1 MKKYLV
7 WLWQNTRG
15 IRLSM
20 LVRIVAGIGRVAF
33 GLLMVWLCK
42 RFIDVTIRTGT
53 SDDILLMI
61 VAMVAVII
69 GGIICR
75 QIYFYLTVKDNA
87 TQSTAIRLRI
97 FSHLFRRQMFDQKE
111 LHSGDVT
118 SRLEKDIE
126 VVSDATTSLVPDVT
140 ITLVQLLG
148 AFLFMNMLDAS
159 LAWAL
164 LLLTPIFLVVG
175 KIFARKMRKMTL
187 DIRQQE
193 SIIQMLVQETMEHN
207 AVLRSLESGDW
218 VTGRLDDMQQSLK
231 GKINRRARFTVV
243 SRILIASSFS
253 LGYIIAFIW
262 GALQLRAGIITFGVM
277 TSFLQLVSQI
287 QQPILQMI
295 NMLPQAIHA
304 SASIDRLEELEQ
316 MEAENGSGD
325 GSLTQVWVREPSPD
339 PSPLGISLQDISFHY
354 ADGDREILSHFSY
367 NFHPGSKTAL
377 MGITGAGKTTLFR
390 LMLALIKPNEGTMT
404 VYGPQG
410 KEYISEKTRSHFV
423 FVPQGNT
430 LMSGTIRYNLQLAKP
445 EATDEEMRQV
455 LHTAMADFI
464 FDLPEGI
471 DTECGERGGGLS
483 EGQAQRIAI
492 ARGLLRPGSI
502 LLLDEISAS
511 LDEQTERELYR
522 RLFEAYPQKTMI
534 FITHRQ
540 LVCELCDAKV
550 TLS

>member
-15 IRLSM
+15 IRLNM
-20 LVRIVAGIGRVAF
+20 LVRIVAGVGRVAF

-42 RFIDVTIRTGT
+42 QFIDITIHTGT

-61 VAMVAVII
+61 AILVMVII

-75 QIYFYLTVKDNA
+75 QIYYFLGVKA
-87 TQSTAIRLRI
+87 CAIQSTSIRLRI

-111 LHSGDVT
+111 LHSGDVS
-118 SRLEKDIE
+118 SRLEKDID
-126 VVSDATTSLVPDVT
+126 VVSNATTSLVPD
-140 ITLVQLLG
+140 ITVILVQLLG
-148 AFLFMNMLDAS
+148 AFFFMNMMDPR
-159 LAWAL
+159 LAWVL

-175 KIFARKMRKMTL
+175 KLMAYKLRKMTL

-193 SIIQMLVQETMEHN
+193 SVIQMLVQEAMEHN

-218 VTGRLDDMQQSLK
+218 VTGRLDDIQQDLK

-243 SRILIASSFS
+243 SRLLISSSFS
-253 LGYIIAFIW
+253 FGYIIAFIW
-262 GALQLRAGIITFGVM
+262 GGMQLRHGAITFGVM
-277 TSFLQLVSQI
+277 TSVLQLVSQI
-287 QQPILQMI
+287 QQPILQML

-316 MEAENGSGD
+316 IEAEATS
-325 GSLTQVWVREPSPD
+325 SSPSTPLVPFD
-339 PSPLGISLQDISFHY
+339 PSIPFSPLGVSLQNVSFQY

-390 LMLALIKPNEGTMT
+390 LMLALVKPNEGTMT

-410 KEYISEKTRSHFV
+410 KEYISEKTRSNFV

-445 EATDEEMRQV
+445 DATDEELHQV
-455 LHTAMADFI
+455 LHTAMADFV
-464 FDLPEGI
+464 FELPEGI
-471 DTECGERGGGLS
+471 DTECAERGGGLS

-540 LVCELCDAKV
+540 MVCELCDEKV
-550 TLS
+550 SL

>member
-1 MKKYLV
+1 MKKYLA
-7 WLWQNTRG
+7 WFWQNTRG
-15 IRLSM
+15 IRLNM

-33 GLLMVWLCK
+33 GLLMIWLCK
-42 RFIDVTIRTGT
+42 QFIDVTIRTGT
-53 SDDILLMI
+53 SDDILMMI
-61 VAMVAVII
+61 MALVAVIS
-69 GGIICR
+69 GDIICR
-75 QIYFYLTVKDNA
+75 QVFFYLGIKAGAV
-87 TQSTAIRLRI
+87 QSTAIRLRI

-126 VVSDATTSLVPDVT
+126 VVSNATTSLIPDLTVT
-140 ITLVQLLG
+140 FVQLLG
-148 AFLFMNMLDAS
+148 AFLFMNMLDAR

-175 KIFARKMRKMTL
+175 KLMARKLRKMTL
-187 DIRQQE
+187 DIRRQE
-193 SIIQMLVQETMEHN
+193 SVIQMLVQETMEHN

-218 VTGRLDDMQQSLK
+218 VTGRLDDIQQDLK

-243 SRILIASSFS
+243 SRLLISSSFS
-253 LGYIIAFIW
+253 FGYIIAFIW
-262 GALQLRAGIITFGVM
+262 GAMQLRTGAITFGVM

-287 QQPILQMI
+287 QHPIFQML
-295 NMLPQAIHA
+295 NMLPQAILA
-304 SASIDRLEELEQ
+304 SASIDRLDDLEQ
-316 MEAENGSGD
+316 VEAEEGLSSGQMIS
-325 GSLTQVWVREPSPD
+325 GSLGVSV
-339 PSPLGISLQDISFHY
+339 QDVSFQY

-390 LMLALIKPNEGTMT
+390 LMLALIKPSVGTMT
-404 VYGPQG
+404 VYGRQG
-410 KEYISEKTRSHFV
+410 KQYISENTRTNFV

-445 EATDEEMRQV
+445 DATDEELRKV
-455 LHTAMADFI
+455 LHIAMADFVL
-464 FDLPEGI
+464 DLPDGI
-471 DTECGERGGGLS
+471 DTECGERGAGLS

-492 ARGLLRPGSI
+492 ARGLLRPGGI

-522 RLFEAYPQKTMI
+522 RLFEAYPYKTMI

-540 LVCELCDAKV
+540 LVCELCDEKV
-550 TLS
+550 ML

>member
-15 IRLSM
+15 IRLNM

-53 SDDILLMI
+53 NDDILQMI
-61 VAMVAVII
+61 AALVAVIS

-75 QIYFYLTVKDNA
+75 QIYYYLGIKASAV
-87 TQSTAIRLRI
+87 QSTAIRLRV
-97 FSHLFRRQMFDQKE
+97 FSHLFRRQMFEQKE

-118 SRLEKDIE
+118 SRLEKDID
-126 VVSDATTSLVPDVT
+126 VVSNATTSLIPDITVT
-140 ITLVQLLG
+140 LIQLVG
-148 AFLFMNMLDAS
+148 AFLFMNMMDAR

-175 KIFARKMRKMTL
+175 KLFARQLRKMTL
-187 DIRQQE
+187 DIRRQE

-218 VTGRLDDMQQSLK
+218 VTGRLDDIQQDLK

-243 SRILIASSFS
+243 SRVIISSSFS
-253 LGYIIAFIW
+253 FGYIIAFIW
-262 GALQLRAGIITFGVM
+262 GAMQLRTGAITFGVM

-287 QQPILQMI
+287 QQPILQML

-316 MEAENGSGD
+316 MEAEEEQSSGQMMS
-325 GSLTQVWVREPSPD
+325 G
-339 PSPLGISLQDISFHY
+339 PLGVSVQDVSFQY
-354 ADGDREILSHFSY
+354 ADGDREVLSHFSY

-404 VYGPQG
+404 VYGRHG
-410 KEYISEKTRSHFV
+410 KNYISEKTRTNFV

-445 EATDEEMRQV
+445 DATDEELQQV
-455 LHTAMADFI
+455 LHTAMADFV
-464 FDLPEGI
+464 FQLPEGI
-471 DTECGERGGGLS
+471 DTECGERGAGLS

-492 ARGLLRPGSI
+492 ARGLLRPGAI

-540 LVCELCDAKV
+540 LVCELCDDKIS
-550 TLS
+550 L

>member
-7 WLWQNTRG
+7 WIWRNTRG

-20 LVRIVAGIGRVAF
+20 LMRIVAGIGRVAF

-42 RFIDVTIRTGT
+42 QFIDVTIRTGT
-53 SDDILLMI
+53 KDDILLMI
-61 VAMVAVII
+61 VALVATISA
-69 GGIICR
+69 GIICR
-75 QIYFYLTVKDNA
+75 QIYYYLVVKDGA

-118 SRLEKDIE
+118 SRLEKDID
-126 VVSDATTSLVPDVT
+126 VVSNATTSLVPDTVV
-140 ITLVQLLG
+140 TLVQLIG
-148 AFLFMNMLDAS
+148 AFFFMNMLDAR

-175 KIFARKMRKMTL
+175 KLFARQLRKMTL
-187 DIRQQE
+187 DIRKQE

-231 GKINRRARFTVV
+231 WKINRRARFTVV
-243 SRILIASSFS
+243 SRLLISSSFS
-253 LGYIIAFIW
+253 FGYIIAFIW
-262 GALQLRAGIITFGVM
+262 GAMQLRSGVITFGVM

-316 MEAENGSGD
+316 AEAEENLSSSQMISG
-325 GSLTQVWVREPSPD
+325 
-339 PSPLGISLQDISFHY
+339 PLGVSIQDLTFQY

-390 LMLALIKPNEGTMT
+390 LLLALIKPNEGTMT
-404 VYGPQG
+404 IYGPQG
-410 KEYISEKTRSHFV
+410 KEYISEKTRSNFV

-445 EATDEEMRQV
+445 DATDEEMQQV
-455 LHTAMADFI
+455 LHTAMADFV
-464 FDLPEGI
+464 FQLPDGI
-471 DTECGERGGGLS
+471 NTECGERGGGLS

-492 ARGLLRPGSI
+492 ARGLLRPGNI
-502 LLLDEISAS
+502 MLLDEISAS
-511 LDEQTERELYR
+511 LDEQTEHELYR

-534 FITHRQ
+534 FITHRTT
-540 LVCELCDAKV
+540 VCELCNEV
-550 TLS
+550 IRLSE

>member
-7 WLWQNTRG
+7 WLWQNTRD
-15 IRLSM
+15 IRLNM

-53 SDDILLMI
+53 TDDILQMI
-61 VAMVAVII
+61 GALVAVII

-75 QIYFYLTVKDNA
+75 QIYYYLGVKA
-87 TQSTAIRLRI
+87 GAVQSTAIRLRV
-97 FSHLFRRQMFDQKE
+97 FSHLFRRQMFEQKE

-118 SRLEKDIE
+118 SRLEKDID
-126 VVSDATTSLVPDVT
+126 VVSDATTSLVPDITV
-140 ITLVQLLG
+140 TLVQLLG
-148 AFLFMNMLDAS
+148 AFLFMNMMDAR

-175 KIFARKMRKMTL
+175 KLLARQLRKMTL
-187 DIRQQE
+187 DIRRQE

-243 SRILIASSFS
+243 SRLLISSSFS
-253 LGYIIAFIW
+253 FGYIIAFIW
-262 GALQLRAGIITFGVM
+262 GALQLRSGAITFGVM

-287 QQPILQMI
+287 QHPILQML

-316 MEAENGSGD
+316 MEAEEEQSSGQIIS
-325 GSLTQVWVREPSPD
+325 G
-339 PSPLGISLQDISFHY
+339 PLGVSVQDVSFQY
-354 ADGDREILSHFSY
+354 ADGDREVLSHFSY

-390 LMLALIKPNEGTMT
+390 LLLALIRPNAGTMT
-404 VYGPQG
+404 VYGRQG
-410 KEYISEKTRSHFV
+410 KEYISEKTRSNFV

-445 EATDEEMRQV
+445 DATDEELQQV
-455 LHTAMADFI
+455 LHTAMADFV
-464 FDLPEGI
+464 FQLPEGI
-471 DTECGERGGGLS
+471 DTECGERGAGLS

-492 ARGLLRPGSI
+492 ARGLLRPGNI
-502 LLLDEISAS
+502 MLLDEISAS
-511 LDEQTERELYR
+511 LDEQTEHELYR

-534 FITHRQ
+534 FITHRTT
-540 LVCELCDAKV
+540 VCELCNEV
-550 TLS
+550 IRLSE

>member
-15 IRLSM
+15 IRLNM
-20 LVRIVAGIGRVAF
+20 LVRIIAGIGRVAF

-53 SDDILLMI
+53 TDEILVMI
-61 VAMVAVII
+61 AALVIVI
-69 GGIICR
+69 SVGIICR
-75 QIYFYLTVKDNA
+75 QIYYFLGVKANA
-87 TQSTAIRLRI
+87 VQSTSIRLRI

-111 LHSGDVT
+111 LHSGDVS
-118 SRLEKDIE
+118 SRLEKDID
-126 VVSDATTSLVPDVT
+126 VVSNATTSLVPDITV
-140 ITLVQLLG
+140 TLVQLIG
-148 AFLFMNMLDAS
+148 AFLFMNMMDAR

-164 LLLTPIFLVVG
+164 LLLTPVFLVVG
-175 KIFARKMRKMTL
+175 KLMARQLRKMTL
-187 DIRQQE
+187 DIRRQE

-218 VTGRLDDMQQSLK
+218 VTERLDDIQQDLK
-231 GKINRRARFTVV
+231 GKINRRARFTVL
-243 SRILIASSFS
+243 SRLLISSSFS
-253 LGYIIAFIW
+253 FGYIIAFIW
-262 GALQLRAGIITFGVM
+262 GAMQLRADAITFGVM

-287 QQPILQMI
+287 QQPILQML

-304 SASIDRLEELEQ
+304 SASIDRLEELERV
-316 MEAENGSGD
+316 EAEESVSSFLSVP
-325 GSLTQVWVREPSPD
+325 SLSS
-339 PSPLGISLQDISFHY
+339 SPLGVSVQDVSFQY

-390 LMLALIKPNEGTMT
+390 LLLALIKPNEGTMT
-404 VYGPQG
+404 VYGRKG
-410 KEYISEKTRSHFV
+410 KEYISEKTRSNFV

-445 EATDEEMRQV
+445 DATDEELHKV
-455 LHTAMADFI
+455 LHIAMADFV
-464 FDLPEGI
+464 FELPEGI

-492 ARGLLRPGSI
+492 ARGLLRPGGI

-540 LVCELCDAKV
+540 LVCELCDEV
-550 TLS
+550 VNLNS

>member
-15 IRLSM
+15 IRLNM
-20 LVRIVAGIGRVAF
+20 LVRIIAGIGRVAF

-53 SDDILLMI
+53 TDEILVMI
-61 VAMVAVII
+61 AALVIVI
-69 GGIICR
+69 SVGIICR
-75 QIYFYLTVKDNA
+75 QIYYFLGVKANA
-87 TQSTAIRLRI
+87 VQSTSIRLRI

-111 LHSGDVT
+111 LHSGDVS
-118 SRLEKDIE
+118 SRLEKDID
-126 VVSDATTSLVPDVT
+126 VVSNATTSLVPDITV
-140 ITLVQLLG
+140 TLVQLIG
-148 AFLFMNMLDAS
+148 AFLFMNMMDAR

-164 LLLTPIFLVVG
+164 LLLTPVFLVVG
-175 KIFARKMRKMTL
+175 KLMARQLRKMTL
-187 DIRQQE
+187 DIRRQE

-218 VTGRLDDMQQSLK
+218 VTERLDDIQQDLK
-231 GKINRRARFTVV
+231 GKINRRARFTVL
-243 SRILIASSFS
+243 SRLLISSSFS
-253 LGYIIAFIW
+253 FGYIIAFIW
-262 GALQLRAGIITFGVM
+262 GAMQLRADAITFGVM

-287 QQPILQMI
+287 QQPILQML

-304 SASIDRLEELEQ
+304 SASIDRLEELERV
-316 MEAENGSGD
+316 ETEESASS
-325 GSLTQVWVREPSPD
+325 SLSVPSLSS
-339 PSPLGISLQDISFHY
+339 SPLGVSVQDVSFQY

-390 LMLALIKPNEGTMT
+390 LLLALIKPNEGTMT
-404 VYGPQG
+404 VYGRKG
-410 KEYISEKTRSHFV
+410 KEYISEKTRSNFV

-445 EATDEEMRQV
+445 DATDEELHKV
-455 LHTAMADFI
+455 LHIAMADFV
-464 FDLPEGI
+464 FELPEGI

-492 ARGLLRPGSI
+492 ARGLLRPGGI

-540 LVCELCDAKV
+540 LVCELCDEV
-550 TLS
+550 VNLNS

>member
-15 IRLSM
+15 IRLNM
-20 LVRIVAGIGRVAF
+20 LVRIAAGIGRVTF

-53 SDDILLMI
+53 NDDILYMI
-61 VAMVAVII
+61 AALVAVII

-75 QIYFYLTVKDNA
+75 QLDYYLCVKA
-87 TQSTAIRLRI
+87 TAFQSTSIRLRI
-97 FSHLFRRQMFDQKE
+97 FSHLFRRQMFEQKE
-111 LHSGDVT
+111 MHSGDVT
-118 SRLEKDIE
+118 SRLEKDID
-126 VVSDATTSLVPDVT
+126 VVSNVTTTLAPDTIVT
-140 ITLVQLLG
+140 LFQLLG
-148 AFLFMNMLDAS
+148 AFLFMNMMDAR

-175 KIFARKMRKMTL
+175 KLFARQLRKMTL
-187 DIRQQE
+187 DIRRQE

-207 AVLRSLESGDW
+207 AVLRSLESDDW

-231 GKINRRARFTVV
+231 LKINRRARFTVV
-243 SRILIASSFS
+243 SRLLIASSFS
-253 LGYIIAFIW
+253 FGYIIAFIW
-262 GALQLRAGIITFGVM
+262 GALQLRAGVITFGVM

-287 QQPILQMI
+287 QHPILQML

-316 MEAENGSGD
+316 MEAEEERSSGQMIT
-325 GSLTQVWVREPSPD
+325 G
-339 PSPLGISLQDISFHY
+339 PLGVSIQDVSFQY
-354 ADGDREILSHFSY
+354 ADGDREVLSHFSF

-404 VYGPQG
+404 VYGRSG
-410 KEYISEKTRSHFV
+410 KEYISEKTRTNFV

-445 EATDEEMRQV
+445 DATDEELQQV
-455 LHTAMADFI
+455 LHTAMADFV
-464 FDLPEGI
+464 FQLPEGI

-540 LVCELCDAKV
+540 LVCELCDDKIS
-550 TLS
+550 L

>member
-15 IRLSM
+15 IRLNM

-53 SDDILLMI
+53 TDDILQMI
-61 VAMVAVII
+61 AALVAVII

-75 QIYFYLTVKDNA
+75 QIYYYMGVKA
-87 TQSTAIRLRI
+87 SAVQSTAIRLRV
-97 FSHLFRRQMFDQKE
+97 FSHLFRRQMFEQKE

-118 SRLEKDIE
+118 SRLEKDID
-126 VVSDATTSLVPDVT
+126 VVSNATTSLMPDITV
-140 ITLVQLLG
+140 TLVQLLG
-148 AFLFMNMLDAS
+148 AFLFMNMMDAR

-175 KIFARKMRKMTL
+175 KIFARQLRKMTL
-187 DIRQQE
+187 DIRRQE

-218 VTGRLDDMQQSLK
+218 VTGRLDDIQQDLK

-243 SRILIASSFS
+243 SRLIISSSFS
-253 LGYIIAFIW
+253 FGYIIAFIW
-262 GALQLRAGIITFGVM
+262 GALQLRSGAITFGVM

-287 QQPILQMI
+287 QNPILQML

-316 MEAENGSGD
+316 MEAEEEQSSGQLIS
-325 GSLTQVWVREPSPD
+325 G
-339 PSPLGISLQDISFHY
+339 PLGVSVQDVSFQY
-354 ADGDREILSHFSY
+354 ADGDREVLSHFSF
-367 NFHPGSKTAL
+367 NFYPGSKTAL

-390 LMLALIKPNEGTMT
+390 LLLALIKPNEGTMT
-404 VYGPQG
+404 VYGRHG
-410 KEYISEKTRSHFV
+410 KNYISEKTRSNFV

-445 EATDEEMRQV
+445 DATEEELQQV
-455 LHTAMADFI
+455 LHTAMADFV
-464 FDLPEGI
+464 FQLPEGI

-492 ARGLLRPGSI
+492 ARGLLRPGGI

-540 LVCELCDAKV
+540 LVCELCDEKIS
-550 TLS
+550 L

>member
-7 WLWQNTRG
+7 WLWQNTRD
-15 IRLSM
+15 IRLNM

-53 SDDILLMI
+53 TDDILQMI
-61 VAMVAVII
+61 GALVAVII

-75 QIYFYLTVKDNA
+75 QIYYYLGVKA
-87 TQSTAIRLRI
+87 GAVQSTAIRLRV
-97 FSHLFRRQMFDQKE
+97 FSHLFRRQMFEQKE

-118 SRLEKDIE
+118 SRLEKDID
-126 VVSDATTSLVPDVT
+126 VVSDATTSLVPDITV
-140 ITLVQLLG
+140 TLVQLLG
-148 AFLFMNMLDAS
+148 AFLFMNMMDAR

-175 KIFARKMRKMTL
+175 KLLARQLRKMTL
-187 DIRQQE
+187 DIRRQE

-218 VTGRLDDMQQSLK
+218 VTGRLDDMQQSLR

-243 SRILIASSFS
+243 SRLLISSSFS
-253 LGYIIAFIW
+253 FGYIIAFIW
-262 GALQLRAGIITFGVM
+262 GALQLRSGAITFGVM

-287 QQPILQMI
+287 QHPILQML

-316 MEAENGSGD
+316 MEAEEEQSSGQLIS
-325 GSLTQVWVREPSPD
+325 G
-339 PSPLGISLQDISFHY
+339 PLGVSVQDVSFQY
-354 ADGDREILSHFSY
+354 ADGDREVLSHFSY

-390 LMLALIKPNEGTMT
+390 LLLALIRPNAGTMT
-404 VYGPQG
+404 VYGRQG
-410 KEYISEKTRSHFV
+410 KEYISEKTRSNFV

-445 EATDEEMRQV
+445 DATDEELQQV
-455 LHTAMADFI
+455 LHTAMADFV
-464 FDLPEGI
+464 FQLPEGI
-471 DTECGERGGGLS
+471 DTECGERGAGLS

-492 ARGLLRPGSI
+492 ARGLLRPGNI
-502 LLLDEISAS
+502 MLLDEISAS
-511 LDEQTERELYR
+511 LDEQTEHELYR

-534 FITHRQ
+534 FITHRTT
-540 LVCELCDAKV
+540 VCELCNEV
-550 TLS
+550 IRLSE

>member
-15 IRLSM
+15 IRLNM

-53 SDDILLMI
+53 NDDILQMI
-61 VAMVAVII
+61 AALVAVIS

-75 QIYFYLTVKDNA
+75 QIYYYLGIKASAV
-87 TQSTAIRLRI
+87 QSTAIRLRV
-97 FSHLFRRQMFDQKE
+97 FSHLFRRQMFEQKE

-118 SRLEKDIE
+118 SRLEKDID
-126 VVSDATTSLVPDVT
+126 VVSNATTSLIPDITVT
-140 ITLVQLLG
+140 LIQLVG
-148 AFLFMNMLDAS
+148 AFLFMNMMDAR

-175 KIFARKMRKMTL
+175 KLFARQLRKMTL
-187 DIRQQE
+187 DIRRQE

-218 VTGRLDDMQQSLK
+218 VTGRLDDIQQDLK

-243 SRILIASSFS
+243 SRVIISSSFS
-253 LGYIIAFIW
+253 FGYIIAFIW
-262 GALQLRAGIITFGVM
+262 GAMQLRTGAITFGVM

-287 QQPILQMI
+287 QQPILQML

-316 MEAENGSGD
+316 MEAEEEQSSGQMMS
-325 GSLTQVWVREPSPD
+325 G
-339 PSPLGISLQDISFHY
+339 PLGVSVQDVSFQY
-354 ADGDREILSHFSY
+354 ADGDREVLSHFSY

-390 LMLALIKPNEGTMT
+390 LMLALIKPNEGIMT
-404 VYGPQG
+404 VYGRHG
-410 KEYISEKTRSHFV
+410 KNYISEKTRTNFV

-445 EATDEEMRQV
+445 DATDEELQQV
-455 LHTAMADFI
+455 LHTAMADFV
-464 FDLPEGI
+464 FQLPEGI
-471 DTECGERGGGLS
+471 DTECGERGAGLS

-492 ARGLLRPGSI
+492 ARGLLRPGGI

-540 LVCELCDAKV
+540 LVCELCDDKIS
-550 TLS
+550 L

>member
-7 WLWQNTRG
+7 WIWRNTRG

-20 LVRIVAGIGRVAF
+20 LMRIVAGIGRVAF

-42 RFIDVTIRTGT
+42 QFIDVTIRTGT
-53 SDDILLMI
+53 KDDILLMI
-61 VAMVAVII
+61 VALVATISA
-69 GGIICR
+69 GIICR
-75 QIYFYLTVKDNA
+75 QIYYYLVVKDGA

-118 SRLEKDIE
+118 SRLEKDID
-126 VVSDATTSLVPDVT
+126 VVSNATTSLVPDTVV
-140 ITLVQLLG
+140 TLVQLIG
-148 AFLFMNMLDAS
+148 AFFFMNMLDAR

-175 KIFARKMRKMTL
+175 KLFARQLRKMTL
-187 DIRQQE
+187 DIRKQE

-231 GKINRRARFTVV
+231 WKINRRARFTVV
-243 SRILIASSFS
+243 SRLLISSSFS
-253 LGYIIAFIW
+253 FGYIIAFIW
-262 GALQLRAGIITFGVM
+262 GAMQLRSGVITFGVM

-304 SASIDRLEELEQ
+304 SASIDRLEDLEQ
-316 MEAENGSGD
+316 MEAEEERSSGRMIS
-325 GSLTQVWVREPSPD
+325 GSLGVS
-339 PSPLGISLQDISFHY
+339 IQDLTFQY

-390 LMLALIKPNEGTMT
+390 LLLALIKPNEGTMT
-404 VYGPQG
+404 IYGPQG
-410 KEYISEKTRSHFV
+410 KEYISEKTRSNFV

-445 EATDEEMRQV
+445 DATGEEMQQV
-455 LHTAMADFI
+455 LHTAMADFV
-464 FDLPEGI
+464 FQLPDGI
-471 DTECGERGGGLS
+471 NTECGERGGGLS

-492 ARGLLRPGSI
+492 ARGLLRPGNI
-502 LLLDEISAS
+502 MLLDEISAS
-511 LDEQTERELYR
+511 LDEQTEHELYR

-534 FITHRQ
+534 FITHRTT
-540 LVCELCDAKV
+540 VCELCNEV
-550 TLS
+550 IRLSE

>member
-15 IRLSM
+15 IRLNM

-42 RFIDVTIRTGT
+42 WFIDVTIRTGT
-53 SDDILLMI
+53 SDDIILMI
-61 VAMVAVII
+61 AALVLVII

-75 QIYFYLTVKDNA
+75 QIYFYLGIKA
-87 TQSTAIRLRI
+87 SAIQSTAIRLRI
-97 FSHLFRRQMFDQKE
+97 FSHMFHRQMFDQKY

-118 SRLEKDIE
+118 SRLEKDID
-126 VVSDATTSLVPDVT
+126 VVSDATTALVPDLTVT
-140 ITLVQLLG
+140 IVQLLG
-148 AFLFMNMLDAS
+148 AFLFMNMMDPR

-175 KIFARKMRKMTL
+175 KLIARQMRNMTL
-187 DIRQQE
+187 DIRRQE

-218 VTGRLDDMQQSLK
+218 VTGRLDDMQQNLK

-243 SRILIASSFS
+243 SRLLISLSFS

-262 GALQLRAGIITFGVM
+262 GAMQLRAGIITFGVM

-287 QQPILQMI
+287 QQPILQML

-316 MEAENGSGD
+316 MEAEGSGD
-325 GSLTQVWVREPSPD
+325 GSLTQAWGREPSPD
-339 PSPLGISLQDISFHY
+339 PSSPLGVSLQDISFHY
-354 ADGDREILSHFSY
+354 ADGDREILSHFSH

-410 KEYISEKTRSHFV
+410 KDYISENTRSHFV

-445 EATDEEMRQV
+445 DATDDELHHV
-455 LHTAMADFI
+455 LHTAMADFV
-464 FDLPEGI
+464 FELPEGI

-511 LDEQTERELYR
+511 LDERTERELYR

-540 LVCELCDAKV
+540 LVCELCDDKI
-550 TLS
+550 TLC

>member
-15 IRLSM
+15 IRLNM

-42 RFIDVTIRTGT
+42 WFIDVTIRTGT
-53 SDDILLMI
+53 SDDIILMI
-61 VAMVAVII
+61 AALVLVII

-75 QIYFYLTVKDNA
+75 QIYFYLGIKA
-87 TQSTAIRLRI
+87 SAIQSTAIRLRI
-97 FSHLFRRQMFDQKE
+97 FSHMFRRQMFDQKY

-118 SRLEKDIE
+118 SRLEKDID
-126 VVSDATTSLVPDVT
+126 VVSDATTALVPDLTVT
-140 ITLVQLLG
+140 IVQLLG
-148 AFLFMNMLDAS
+148 AFLFMNMMDPR

-175 KIFARKMRKMTL
+175 KLIARQMRNMTL
-187 DIRQQE
+187 DIRRQE

-218 VTGRLDDMQQSLK
+218 VTGRLDDMQQNLK

-243 SRILIASSFS
+243 SRLLISLSFS

-262 GALQLRAGIITFGVM
+262 GAMQLRAGIITFGVM

-287 QQPILQMI
+287 QQPILQML

-316 MEAENGSGD
+316 MEAEGSGD
-325 GSLTQVWVREPSPD
+325 GSLTQAWVREPSPD
-339 PSPLGISLQDISFHY
+339 PSSPLGVSLQDISFHY
-354 ADGDREILSHFSY
+354 ADGDREILSHFSH

-404 VYGPQG
+404 IYGPQG
-410 KEYISEKTRSHFV
+410 KDYISEKTRSLFV

-445 EATDEEMRQV
+445 DATDEEFHHV
-455 LHTAMADFI
+455 LHTAMADFV
-464 FDLPEGI
+464 FELPEGI

-511 LDEQTERELYR
+511 LDERTERELYR

-540 LVCELCDAKV
+540 LVCELCDDKI
-550 TLS
+550 TLC